1 MKSSKN
7 NRIMV
12 IQEAIKDAHNY
23 AIEHCGLPLNKMPEY
38 FLGVAIGQKMVS
50 AFDNFNVRFEMSVQ
64 QLMEHAG
71 IQLSG
76 DKANRENGRFDL
88 VLLTK
93 RGETPAH
100 IIEIKRGVKID
111 SMLSDIKR
119 LANICRYVQA
129 DTRLETNYFVTV
141 TARSHE
147 LVLKRIEILEQK
159 SIDNRGLE
167 NITINT
173 PILVE
178 LGEFNDKPIVAAI
191 YEITYRY
198 D

>member
-1 MKSSKN
+1 
-7 NRIMV
+7 
-12 IQEAIKDAHNY
+12 
-23 AIEHCGLPLNKMPEY
+23 
-38 FLGVAIGQKMVS
+38 
-50 AFDNFNVRFEMSVQ
+50 
-64 QLMEHAG
+64 
-71 IQLSG
+71 
-76 DKANRENGRFDL
+76 
-88 VLLTK
+88 
-93 RGETPAH
+93 
-100 IIEIKRGVKID
+100 
-111 SMLSDIKR
+111 MLSDIKR

-129 DTRLETNYFVTV
+129 GTRLETNYFVTV